1 MGCPPSENTAGGRA
15 NPVGI
20 PYLYLSEEPVT
31 CYQEIRPSNSAT
43 LYLSEVQATCD
54 LTLVDL
60 TAPKQKMALFK
71 YEEDEIEGILKC
83 LNLLQQFA
91 EELSKPV
98 LPEKS
103 HLDYIPT
110 QFICEYLRSLDIYDG
125 IIFNSSYG
133 TGRNI
138 VLFSEKKVSI
148 QEPSSH
154 KVSSVNVIVD

>member
-1 MGCPPSENTAGGRA
+1 
-15 NPVGI
+15 
-20 PYLYLSEEPVT
+20 
-31 CYQEIRPSNSAT
+31 
-43 LYLSEVQATCD
+43 
-54 LTLVDL
+54 
-60 TAPKQKMALFK
+60 MALFK

-83 LNLLQQFA
+83 LNLLQQFS

-125 IIFNSSYG
+125 IIFKSSYG

-138 VLFSEKKVSI
+138 VLFSEEKVNI

-154 KVSSVNVIVD
+154 RVRSVNVVVD